1 MREWDWRLLGAI
13 FLFLALPHFYR
24 SYSIYLIG
32 NSIPDTG
39 ALATVAQW
47 GFIELLLEVIQETFV
62 LAIFFFVGRSV
73 IAGRPGESMRTAVT
87 LVFWDSIIVAGALIT
102 FSGSLVDVIG
112 TPNSIQETTTSFLR
126 VKIAAIPITLLTAAI
141 VIIVETLNRKRL
153 ILTVALANV
162 GYRFVF
168 DSLFYGGYPFSLGL
182 GVMGVAW
189 ADVFAS
195 LSLLIT
201 AVLLLRRHLFDDVR
215 TWREIF
221 SVSGWRTYLGVSRS
235 GIDSLVRNVA
245 YFFLIVRLLNLL
257 GEDAIGGYYLA
268 IHIFWSFLLV
278 PILALSESSKVL
290 VANHSADITRVRR
303 LWFSSMAISAA
314 IVVVWV
320 LLLPA
325 WRDFATFLNPNE
337 AIITHSLRTVSLL
350 FVPYVL
356 LAFNLVTDSV
366 FYGIGKTRYMAYQ
379 SVVTNGTVYVLA
391 FLAYL
396 TGLWVPTFDTILILF
411 TVGILVDS
419 ALTLYFV
426 VKVLAPASTR
436 FSLQGADA

>member
-1 MREWDWRLLGAI
+1 MAMDSGRSPRETPQRLLREWDWRLLGVI

-47 GFIELLLEVIQETFV
+47 GFVELLLEVIQETFV

-73 IAGRPGESMRTAVT
+73 IAGRPGESIRTAVT
-87 LVFWDSIIVAGALIT
+87 LVFWASIIVAGVLIT
-102 FSGSLVDVIG
+102 FSGSFVDVIG
-112 TPNSIQETTTSFLR
+112 TPDSIQETTTSFLR

-141 VIIVETLNRKRL
+141 VIIVETVNRKRL

-168 DSLFYGGYPFSLGL
+168 DSVFYGGYTFSLGL

-215 TWREIF
+215 TWREFF
-221 SVSGWRTYLGVSRS
+221 SVSGWRTYLGVSTGS

-245 YFFLIVRLLNLL
+245 YFFLIVRLLNLPRRGCDWGL
-257 GEDAIGGYYLA
+257 LPGDAHLLELPPSPDTCAFREFEGPGRESFGGYRQ
-268 IHIFWSFLLV
+268 
-278 PILALSESSKVL
+278 
-290 VANHSADITRVRR
+290 SAPP
-303 LWFSSMAISAA
+303 
-314 IVVVWV
+314 VV
-320 LLLPA
+320 
-325 WRDFATFLNPNE
+325 F
-337 AIITHSLRTVSLL
+337 
-350 FVPYVL
+350 
-356 LAFNLVTDSV
+356 
-366 FYGIGKTRYMAYQ
+366 FYGDQRCDRSCLGASAPRMAR
-379 SVVTNGTVYVLA
+379 LRH
-391 FLAYL
+391 
-396 TGLWVPTFDTILILF
+396 VPK
-411 TVGILVDS
+411 S
-419 ALTLYFV
+419 
-426 VKVLAPASTR
+426 
-436 FSLQGADA
+436 